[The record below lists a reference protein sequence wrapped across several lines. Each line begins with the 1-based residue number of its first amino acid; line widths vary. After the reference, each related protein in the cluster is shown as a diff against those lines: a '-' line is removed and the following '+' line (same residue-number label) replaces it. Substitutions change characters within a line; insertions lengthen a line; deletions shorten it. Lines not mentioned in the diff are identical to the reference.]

1 MQYRCVGT
9 SLPPKFMLIGMQQVV
24 FVPDTLN
31 YARYIAS
38 VQPGDPAVN
47 CFIEAIPL
55 LWMFRVRAL
64 KPIYAGSKVL
74 IGTAIPK
81 RYCVAKCGVLDC
93 WISMKIVWL
102 RIHDSQPE
110 VYQSLLNVRG
120 KEKVVTLKL

>member
-1 MQYRCVGT
+1 MHNRKHKDD
-9 SLPPKFMLIGMQQVV
+9 PHRFE
-24 FVPDTLN
+24 LN

-64 KPIYAGSKVL
+64 KPIYAGTKVL

-81 RYCVAKCGVLDC
+81 RYCIAKSGLLDFYEDSVAENTRLASRGITKPAKRDRKRK
-93 WISMKIVWL
+93 S
-102 RIHDSQPE
+102 SSPE
-110 VYQSLLNVRG
+110 TVDL
-120 KEKVVTLKL
+120 TLSK